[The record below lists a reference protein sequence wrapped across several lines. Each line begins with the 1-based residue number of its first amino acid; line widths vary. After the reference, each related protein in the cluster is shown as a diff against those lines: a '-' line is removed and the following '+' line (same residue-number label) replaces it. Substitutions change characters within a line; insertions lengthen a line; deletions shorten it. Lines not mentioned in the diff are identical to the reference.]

1 MPKINVLDKHVA
13 ELIAAGEVIERPASI
28 VKELMENAIDAG
40 ATAITVE
47 IKSGGI
53 RYLRITDNGCGI
65 PYEDV
70 PTAFL
75 RHATSK
81 VRDEADLERIGTL
94 GFRGEAL
101 ASVCAVA
108 RVEML
113 TKTADAQ
120 LGARIEL
127 AGGEQLTYEEAGCPD
142 GTTIVVRD
150 LFYNVPARLKFLK
163 RDAYEA
169 SIVAD
174 IVDKIALSNPH
185 IAVKF
190 IKENRTELQTPGDG
204 KLQSAVYAV
213 FGREFTQSLIPAD
226 YKYQGVHVRGL
237 VSIPEQSRQNRKSQ
251 HFFVN
256 SRYVRSRTC
265 GGALEEAYRGVIMT
279 GRFPACVLYLDV
291 PNDTVDVNVHPAKTE
306 IRFIQEKTVYE
317 AVLFGVKTAISE
329 YNKERLYQKLATEQT
344 VKSEYTPPET
354 PRLDYAT
361 RAGEFTYTGEQTTIR
376 REPAAPRRL
385 KYGDYEIQLE
395 GGAGLQVSDRED
407 IGYRAPVREK
417 ANPDAG
423 GDAPS
428 KAELGASA
436 TGEAKLTADET
447 LPAEPPL
454 TQADLKYLDLQKIL
468 GEPASEQA
476 PERIQAAEPLPVSDE
491 VPTSAAEEPAAVKQA
506 EPEALADTQEKDC
519 PPIRLCGELFKTYIL
534 AEVDGTFL
542 IIDKHAAHERILYEK
557 LKAAQG
563 EIDGQLLL
571 VPLTLTFPR
580 EEYAVLLD
588 SREEIRRYGFDIDD
602 FGKCTIQVREIPIFL
617 DTDDAAQVLGELA
630 GNLRKNKR
638 DISPELI
645 DDMLHSIACK
655 AAIKANYDTGDQE
668 LLAIAQEVYTNDAI
682 RYCPHGRPVV
692 LTMTKYELEKKF
704 HRVV

>member
-40 ATAITVE
+40 ATAVTVE

-65 PYEDV
+65 SYEDL

-81 VRDEADLERIGTL
+81 VRDEADLEQIGTL

-101 ASVCAVA
+101 ASVCAVS

-113 TKTADAQ
+113 TKTEDAQ
-120 LGARIEL
+120 FGARIEL
-127 AGGEQLTYEEAGCPD
+127 AGGEQLAYEEAGCPD

-163 RDAYEA
+163 RDAYEG
-169 SIVAD
+169 SLVAD
-174 IVDKIALSNPH
+174 IVDKIALSNPQ

-190 IKENRTELQTPGDG
+190 IKENRVELQTPGDG
-204 KLQSAVYAV
+204 KLESAVYAV
-213 FGREFTQSLIPAD
+213 FGREFAQSLIPTD
-226 YKYQGVHVRGL
+226 YQYQGVHVRGL

-256 SRYVRSRTC
+256 ARYVRSRTC
-265 GGALEEAYRGVIMT
+265 GGALEEAYRGSIMT
-279 GRFPACVLYLDV
+279 GKFPACVLYLDV

-306 IRFIQEKTVYE
+306 IRFVQERTVYE
-317 AVLFGVKTAISE
+317 AVLFGVKTAISD
-329 YNKERLYQKLATEQT
+329 YNKERLHQKLATEQT
-344 VKSEYTPPET
+344 IKSEYTPPQT

-361 RAGEFTYTGEQTTIR
+361 RAGEATYTGEQTTIR
-376 REPAAPRRL
+376 REPAAAEKI

-395 GGAGLQVSDRED
+395 TASTLLVSDRED
-407 IGYRAPVREK
+407 IGYCAPVREK
-417 ANPDAG
+417 SGALTGGAG
-423 GDAPS
+423 AVRNDGFALVTE
-428 KAELGASA
+428 KMNLEMGRKMV
-436 TGEAKLTADET
+436 E
-447 LPAEPPL
+447 EPPL
-454 TQADLKYLDLQKIL
+454 NQADLKYLDLEQIL
-468 GEPASEQA
+468 EGPTSEQASEQTA
-476 PERIQAAEPLPVSDE
+476 VSPITESISATESE
-491 VPTSAAEEPAAVKQA
+491 VEG
-506 EPEALADTQEKDC
+506 EALLDQPRKEC
-519 PPIRLCGELFKTYIL
+519 PPIKLCGELFKTYIL
-534 AEVDGTFL
+534 AEVEGSFL
-542 IIDKHAAHERILYEK
+542 MIDKHAAHERILYEK
-557 LKAAQG
+557 LKATQG
-563 EIDGQLLL
+563 EIDRQLLL
-571 VPLTLTFPR
+571 LPLTLTFPR
-580 EEYAVLLD
+580 EEYAALLD
-588 SREEIRRYGFDIDD
+588 SREKIRRYGFDIDD

-630 GNLRKNKR
+630 GNLRKNKQ

-655 AAIKANYDTGDQE
+655 AAIKANYDTGEQE

-692 LTMTKYELEKKF
+692 LVMTKYELEKKF